1 MLTLKQVIKRLEVL
15 ATAHK
20 QINHFLFGDP
30 IEYLTNGEV
39 KYPACFVT
47 LNNGSIEKEEMLT
60 GWSFDILFCDLAN
73 TATKS
78 QESELDVLN
87 DLSLIAEDFKALLG
101 WHEYRDWYIASASPI
116 EYLKEE
122 FEDVVLAVKMQ
133 VKIERVFDSDRCQVP
148 VGDVEFPAEETGYFP
163 QPTGFNK
170 TNIFTAAGAPSVSIG
185 NEGDL
190 YIDSEAPNKYYK
202 KESGAWLEKGI
213 LQGLRGE
220 QGEAG
225 ATGAQGPQGIQGETG
240 PQGPEGPQGA
250 TGDTGAQGEQGEP
263 GLPALNKA
271 KRHAI
276 INFGIGVAESYCGTA
291 TYNSGEAEPDE
302 NDAVWTIIR
311 VWVMSHGETEVLQ
324 ATNVT
329 WTDYSTHTYT

>member
-47 LNNGSIEKEEMLT
+47 LNNGSIDREEMLT

-116 EYLKEE
+116 VYLKEE

-202 KESGAWLEKGI
+202 KESGAWVEKGI

-302 NDAVWTIIR
+302 NDAVWTIKR
-311 VWVMSHGETEVLQ
+311 VWVMSNGQTEVLQ

-329 WTDYSTHTYT
+329 WTDYLTHTYT